1 MSDGT
6 VSVCTEHFSDYI
18 LLNKAVYARSRDEKQ
33 ALIDAAEDIAVIT
46 VDDGIPDCYN
56 QLIYDGILTTG
67 TGTADYIGYG
77 LGSSADLDGDGLLN
91 GEEIRIIT
99 PDGGYA
105 YIEVLSDP
113 TIKDTDGD
121 GYDDYTEVKSM
132 GTDPKADTYDGSAV
146 NDLRTMWFTVL
157 LPCLSWWR
165 KINMNQD
172 IMTTLLHWELC
183 HLPHRKKYIR
193 VFGWII

>member
-1 MSDGT
+1 MWRLMCQDQLLGT
-6 VSVCTEHFSDYI
+6 V
-18 LLNKAVYARSRDEKQ
+18 AVSPVTHAENS
-33 ALIDAAEDIAVIT
+33 LISQSISGYLGSAYRFTAAEQINNAVIT
-46 VDDGIPDCYN
+46 FCYDQRLLCSGINSSPVF
-56 QLIYDGILTTG
+56 ITSILRR
-67 TGTADYIGYG
+67 
-77 LGSSADLDGDGLLN
+77 SALRSFR
-91 GEEIRIIT
+91 IRIIT

-121 GYDDYTEVKSM
+121 GYDDYEEEKSM

-172 IMTTLLHWELC
+172 IMTALLHWELC